1 MVFGMIPSKINL
13 EDFSLNE
20 IKNAQ
25 KRYIQNL
32 TSYIPNEVKLIL
44 DVGCVLEEMPL
55 FLINQGY
62 NVETLSPD
70 DYQKMVIKILLMA
83 PFLSIIQSLRV
94 LIQINNTILF
104 TK

>member
-1 MVFGMIPSKINL
+1 MPVDNVLKLYSKTIESKFLHYGFWNYPEKINL

-44 DVGCVLEEMPL
+44 DVGCGIGGNAL

-70 DYQKMVIKILLMA
+70 DYQKMIDFSKKTL
-83 PFLSIIQSLRV
+83 
-94 LIQINNTILF
+94 N
-104 TK
+104 